1 MSRER
6 FVWDGFLTNYS
17 HDAQCPEPETAL
29 AVSAITVSS
38 ALFTGCQKD
47 REFTGMKAPQKTVTL
62 NADQQ
67 RMVQDMTGRIP
78 TLRIYDEDDNRF
90 IDINVKNRSFSFSEP
105 NDGWNLS
112 SSNDVTWEPAAGG
125 GGILFIGAG
134 AFGSNTGGTIVAGST
149 ALDVNYT
156 FCFSASEEALGLD
169 LFDTGGDFDG
179 ISGVIGIAGDF
190 EALLN
195 DEVNEDS
202 DFTDYFQGFAA
213 YFVYD
218 NEASGT
224 YDILDWLT
232 DLDSE
237 TSDLEGNGFSYVFGF
252 ENFSLYFSYSGELTV
267 SGGSIGFN
275 GEYLG
280 FENLDELF
288 FNFDDEEEPEVNIVP
303 GFGAMGC

>member
-1 MSRER
+1 MIRIN
-6 FVWDGFLTNYS
+6 LNLK
-17 HDAQCPEPETAL
+17 TAL
-29 AVSAITVSS
+29 AVSVLTVSS
-38 ALFTGCQKD
+38 ALFTGCQKEQ
-47 REFTGMKAPQKTVTL
+47 EFTGLKAPQKKVTV

-67 RMVQDMTGRIP
+67 RMLQDMAGRVP

-90 IDINVKNRSFSFSEP
+90 IDIDLKNRNFSFSEP

-112 SSNDVTWEPAAGG
+112 SSDDVVWEPADGG

-134 AFGSNTGGTIVAGST
+134 AFGGNTGGTIVAGST
-149 ALDVNYT
+149 ALNINYT
-156 FCFSASEEALGLD
+156 FCFAASEEALGLD
-169 LFDTGGDFDG
+169 LFDTGANIDG

-195 DEVNEDS
+195 DEVDEDS

-218 NEASGT
+218 NEASGS
-224 YDILDWLT
+224 YEILDWLS
-232 DLDSE
+232 DLDADL
-237 TSDLEGNGFSYVFGF
+237 SDLEGNGFGYVFGF
-252 ENFSLYFSYSGELTV
+252 ENFSLYFSYSGTLNV

-288 FNFDDEEEPEVNIVP
+288 FNFDDEEEPEIDIVP
-303 GFGAMGC
+303 GFGVMGC

>member
-1 MSRER
+1 MIRIN
-6 FVWDGFLTNYS
+6 LNLK
-17 HDAQCPEPETAL
+17 TAL
-29 AVSAITVSS
+29 AVSVLTVSS
-38 ALFTGCQKD
+38 ALFTGCQKEQ
-47 REFTGMKAPQKTVTL
+47 EFTGLKAPQKKVTV

-67 RMVQDMTGRIP
+67 RMLQDMAGRVP
-78 TLRIYDEDDNRF
+78 TLRIYDENDNRF
-90 IDINVKNRSFSFSEP
+90 IDIDLKNRNFSFSEP

-112 SSNDVTWEPAAGG
+112 SSDDVVWEPADGG

-134 AFGSNTGGTIVAGST
+134 AFGANTGGTIVAGST
-149 ALDVNYT
+149 ALNINYT

-169 LFDTGGDFDG
+169 LFDTGANIDG

-195 DEVNEDS
+195 DEVGEDS

-218 NEASGT
+218 NEASGS
-224 YDILDWLT
+224 YDILNWLN
-232 DLDSE
+232 DLDG
-237 TSDLEGNGFSYVFGF
+237 DLDDLDGNGFGYVFGF
-252 ENFSLYFSYSGELTV
+252 ENFSLYFSYSGTLNV

-288 FNFDDEEEPEVNIVP
+288 FNFEDEEEPEIDIVP
-303 GFGAMGC
+303 GFGVMGC

>member
-1 MSRER
+1 MIRIN
-6 FVWDGFLTNYS
+6 LNLK
-17 HDAQCPEPETAL
+17 TAL
-29 AVSAITVSS
+29 AVSVLTVSS
-38 ALFTGCQKD
+38 ALFTGCQKEQ
-47 REFTGMKAPQKTVTL
+47 EFTGLKAPQKKVTV

-67 RMVQDMTGRIP
+67 RMLQDMAGRVP

-90 IDINVKNRSFSFSEP
+90 IDIDLKNRNFSFSEP

-112 SSNDVTWEPAAGG
+112 SSDDVVWEPADGG

-134 AFGSNTGGTIVAGST
+134 AFGGNTGGTIVAGST
-149 ALDVNYT
+149 ALNINYT
-156 FCFSASEEALGLD
+156 FCFAASEEALGLD
-169 LFDTGGDFDG
+169 LFDTGANIDG

-195 DEVNEDS
+195 EEVDEDS

-218 NEASGT
+218 NEASGS
-224 YDILDWLT
+224 YEILNWLS
-232 DLDSE
+232 DLDG
-237 TSDLEGNGFSYVFGF
+237 DLDDLDGNGFGYVFGF
-252 ENFSLYFSYSGELTV
+252 ENFSLYFSYSGTLNV

-288 FNFDDEEEPEVNIVP
+288 FNFEDDEEPEIDIVP
-303 GFGAMGC
+303 GFGVMGC

>member
-1 MSRER
+1 MIRIN
-6 FVWDGFLTNYS
+6 LNLK
-17 HDAQCPEPETAL
+17 TAL
-29 AVSAITVSS
+29 AVSVLTVSS
-38 ALFTGCQKD
+38 ALFTGCQKEQ
-47 REFTGMKAPQKTVTL
+47 EFTGLKAPQKKVTV

-67 RMVQDMTGRIP
+67 RMLQDMAGRVP

-90 IDINVKNRSFSFSEP
+90 IDIDLKNRNFSFSEP

-112 SSNDVTWEPAAGG
+112 SSDDVVWEPADGG

-134 AFGSNTGGTIVAGST
+134 AFGGNTGGTIVAGST
-149 ALDVNYT
+149 ALNINYT
-156 FCFSASEEALGLD
+156 FCFAASEEALGLD
-169 LFDTGGDFDG
+169 LFDTGANIDG

-195 DEVNEDS
+195 DEVDEDS

-218 NEASGT
+218 NEASGS
-224 YDILDWLT
+224 YEILDWLS
-232 DLDSE
+232 DLDADL
-237 TSDLEGNGFSYVFGF
+237 SDLEGNGFGYVFGF
-252 ENFSLYFSYSGELTV
+252 ENFSLYFSYSGTLNV

-288 FNFDDEEEPEVNIVP
+288 FNFEDDEEPEIDIVP
-303 GFGAMGC
+303 GFGVMGC

>member
-1 MSRER
+1 MIRIN
-6 FVWDGFLTNYS
+6 LNLK
-17 HDAQCPEPETAL
+17 TAL
-29 AVSAITVSS
+29 AVSVLTVSS
-38 ALFTGCQKD
+38 ALFTGCQKEQ
-47 REFTGMKAPQKTVTL
+47 EFTGLKAPQKKVTV

-67 RMVQDMTGRIP
+67 RMLQDMAGRVP

-90 IDINVKNRSFSFSEP
+90 IDIDLKNRNFSFSEP

-112 SSNDVTWEPAAGG
+112 SSDDVVWEPADGG

-134 AFGSNTGGTIVAGST
+134 AFGGNTGGTIVAGST
-149 ALDVNYT
+149 ALNINYT
-156 FCFSASEEALGLD
+156 FCFAASEEALGLD
-169 LFDTGGDFDG
+169 LFDTGANIDG

-195 DEVNEDS
+195 DEVDEDS

-218 NEASGT
+218 NEASGS
-224 YDILDWLT
+224 YEILDWLS
-232 DLDSE
+232 DLDADL
-237 TSDLEGNGFSYVFGF
+237 SDLDGNGFGYVFGF
-252 ENFSLYFSYSGELTV
+252 ENFSLYFSYSGTLNV

-288 FNFDDEEEPEVNIVP
+288 FNFEDDEEPEIDIVP
-303 GFGAMGC
+303 GFGVMGC

>member
-1 MSRER
+1 MIRIN
-6 FVWDGFLTNYS
+6 LNLK
-17 HDAQCPEPETAL
+17 TAL
-29 AVSAITVSS
+29 AVSVLTVSS
-38 ALFTGCQKD
+38 ALFTGCQKEQ
-47 REFTGMKAPQKTVTL
+47 EFTGMKAPQKKVTV

-67 RMVQDMTGRIP
+67 RMLQDMAGRVP
-78 TLRIYDEDDNRF
+78 TLRIYDENDNRF
-90 IDINVKNRSFSFSEP
+90 IDIDLKNRNFSFSEP

-112 SSNDVTWEPAAGG
+112 SSDDVVWEPADGG

-134 AFGSNTGGTIVAGST
+134 AFGGNTGGTIVAGST
-149 ALDVNYT
+149 ALNINYT

-169 LFDTGGDFDG
+169 LFDTGANIDG

-195 DEVNEDS
+195 DEVSEDS

-218 NEASGT
+218 NEASGS
-224 YDILDWLT
+224 YDILDWLS
-232 DLDSE
+232 DLDG
-237 TSDLEGNGFSYVFGF
+237 DLDDLDGNGFGYVFGF
-252 ENFSLYFSYSGELTV
+252 ENFSLYFSYSGTLNV

-288 FNFDDEEEPEVNIVP
+288 FNFDDEEEPEIDIVP
-303 GFGAMGC
+303 GFGVMGC

>member
-1 MSRER
+1 MIRIN
-6 FVWDGFLTNYS
+6 LNLK
-17 HDAQCPEPETAL
+17 TAL
-29 AVSAITVSS
+29 AVSVLTVSS
-38 ALFTGCQKD
+38 ALFTGCQKEQ
-47 REFTGMKAPQKTVTL
+47 EFTGLKAPQKKVTV

-67 RMVQDMTGRIP
+67 RMLQDMAGRVP

-90 IDINVKNRSFSFSEP
+90 IDIDLKNRNFSFSEP

-112 SSNDVTWEPAAGG
+112 SSDDVVWEPADGG

-134 AFGSNTGGTIVAGST
+134 AFGGNTGGTIVAGST
-149 ALDVNYT
+149 ALNINYT
-156 FCFSASEEALGLD
+156 FCFAASEEALGLD
-169 LFDTGGDFDG
+169 LFDTGANIDG

-195 DEVNEDS
+195 DEVDEDS

-218 NEASGT
+218 NEASGS
-224 YDILDWLT
+224 YEILDWLS
-232 DLDSE
+232 DLDADL
-237 TSDLEGNGFSYVFGF
+237 SDLDGNGFGYVFGF
-252 ENFSLYFSYSGELTV
+252 ENFSLYFSYSGTLNV

-288 FNFDDEEEPEVNIVP
+288 FGFEEDEEPEIDIVP
-303 GFGAMGC
+303 GFGVMGC

>member
-1 MSRER
+1 
-6 FVWDGFLTNYS
+6 V
-17 HDAQCPEPETAL
+17 
-29 AVSAITVSS
+29 
-38 ALFTGCQKD
+38 
-47 REFTGMKAPQKTVTL
+47 

-67 RMVQDMTGRIP
+67 RMLQDMAGRVP

-90 IDINVKNRSFSFSEP
+90 IDIDLKNRNFSFSEP

-112 SSNDVTWEPAAGG
+112 SSDDVVWEPADGG

-134 AFGSNTGGTIVAGST
+134 AFGGNTGGTIVAGST
-149 ALDVNYT
+149 ALNINYT
-156 FCFSASEEALGLD
+156 FCFAASEEALGLD
-169 LFDTGGDFDG
+169 LFDTGANIDG

-195 DEVNEDS
+195 DEVDEDS

-218 NEASGT
+218 NEASGS
-224 YDILDWLT
+224 YEILDWLS
-232 DLDSE
+232 DLDADL
-237 TSDLEGNGFSYVFGF
+237 SDLEGNGFGYVFGF
-252 ENFSLYFSYSGELTV
+252 ENFSLYFSYSGTLNV

-288 FNFDDEEEPEVNIVP
+288 FNFEDDEEPEIDIVP
-303 GFGAMGC
+303 GFGVMGC